1 MKIIWTELALLDAE
15 NIKAYIEQD
24 SEIYATRVIEK
35 IIEAIENLKMFS
47 QMGRVVP
54 EFKKHDI
61 REILVYN
68 YRVIYEVQNQ
78 AITVLTIIHSAW
90 DLGNV
95 NR

>member
-24 SEIYATRVIEK
+24 SDIYATRVTEK
-35 IIEAIENLKMFS
+35 IIEAVEDLKS
-47 QMGRVVP
+47 YPQIGRVVP
-54 EFKKHDI
+54 EFRKKDI
-61 REILVYN
+61 REVFVYN
-68 YRVIYEVQNQ
+68 YRIIYELKSHS
-78 AITVLTIIHSAW
+78 ITVLTIIHSAR

>member
-15 NIKAYIEQD
+15 NIKGYIEQD
-24 SEIYATRVIEK
+24 SEIYATRVIET
-35 IIEAIENLKMFS
+35 IIEAIENLKMFP

-78 AITVLTIIHSAW
+78 AITVLTIIHSAR

>member
-35 IIEAIENLKMFS
+35 IIEAIENLKMFP

-78 AITVLTIIHSAW
+78 AITVLTIIHSAR

>member
-78 AITVLTIIHSAW
+78 AITVLTIIHSAR

>member
-1 MKIIWTELALLDAE
+1 MKIIGTELALLDAE

-35 IIEAIENLKMFS
+35 IIEAIENLNLYP

-54 EFKKHDI
+54 EFKKHEI
-61 REILVYN
+61 REIFVYN
-68 YRVIYEVQNQ
+68 YRVIYEAQSH
-78 AITVLTIIHSAW
+78 AITVLTIIHSARE
-90 DLGNV
+90 LGNV

>member
-35 IIEAIENLKMFS
+35 IIEAIENLNLYP

-54 EFKKHDI
+54 EFKKHEI
-61 REILVYN
+61 REIFVYN
-68 YRVIYEVQNQ
+68 YRVIYEVQSH
-78 AITVLTIIHSAW
+78 AITVLTIIHSARE
-90 DLGNV
+90 LGNV

>member
-35 IIEAIENLKMFS
+35 IIEAIENLNLYP

-54 EFKKHDI
+54 EFKKHEI
-61 REILVYN
+61 RGIFVYN
-68 YRVIYEVQNQ
+68 YRVIYEVQSH
-78 AITVLTIIHSAW
+78 AITVLTIIHSARE
-90 DLGNV
+90 LGNV

>member
-1 MKIIWTELALLDAE
+1 MKIIWTELVLLDAE

-35 IIEAIENLKMFS
+35 IIEAIENLNLYP

-54 EFKKHDI
+54 EFKKHEI
-61 REILVYN
+61 REIFVYN
-68 YRVIYEVQNQ
+68 YRVIYEVQSH
-78 AITVLTIIHSAW
+78 AITVLTIIHSARE
-90 DLGNV
+90 LGNV

>member
-35 IIEAIENLKMFS
+35 IIEAIENLNLYP

-54 EFKKHDI
+54 EFKKHEI
-61 REILVYN
+61 REIFVYN
-68 YRVIYEVQNQ
+68 YRVIYEVQSH
-78 AITVLTIIHSAW
+78 AITV
-90 DLGNV
+90 
-95 NR
+95 